1 MEKVLVSLIGG
12 IIIGA
17 AIVEILNKK
26 CPGSLK
32 KLEKKV
38 GKGIGRFSKNIGDR
52 VEGAAEA
59 FAEGYRNAAS
69 PQAPATATT

>member
-1 MEKVLVSLIGG
+1 MEKVLVSLISG

-38 GKGIGRFSKNIGDR
+38 GKGIGRFSTKIGDR
-52 VEGAAEA
+52 VAGAAA
-59 FAEGYRNAAS
+59 GFGGG
-69 PQAPATATT
+69 